1 MHYFDDYL
9 FDCEKAYI
17 EKLSNEEFKALF
29 FNKREHF
36 ERLVELVHTQTLIR
50 GSKAETRDDKD
61 FFRYPNKVVA
71 GVLFGSSLEAVK
83 HYFKRKR
90 KIYEK

>member
-50 GSKAETRDDKD
+50 GSKAETREDKD

-71 GVLFGSSLEAVK
+71 GVFGWSINSLK
-83 HYFKRKR
+83 SHFWRQK
-90 KIYEK
+90 